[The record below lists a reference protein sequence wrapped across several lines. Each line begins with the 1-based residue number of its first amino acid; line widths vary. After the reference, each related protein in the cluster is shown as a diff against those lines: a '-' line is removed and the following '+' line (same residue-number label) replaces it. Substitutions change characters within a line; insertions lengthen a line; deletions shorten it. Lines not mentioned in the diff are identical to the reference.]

1 MNMQNL
7 ISLNLADDSITD
19 EGISKLAASSVMSS
33 LEELILYG
41 NNDITS
47 ESLIMLAESKWTK
60 KLKKLDLHATSIDDQ
75 GTSLIYRRCRLLR
88 SFSKRIQIAIT
99 QRVYELETN
108 Q

>member
-7 ISLNLADDSITD
+7 ISLNLADDAITD

-47 ESLIMLAESKWTK
+47 ESLIMLAESQWTK

-75 GTSLIYRRCRLLR
+75 GT
-88 SFSKRIQIAIT
+88 F
-99 QRVYELETN
+99 
-108 Q
+108 